1 MTSYILLV
9 AAVILLCLSLNKMSN
24 KLGIPMLLA
33 YILLGMMFGTDGIL
47 KIPFDNFMIAEQ
59 ICTVSLIFIMFYGG
73 FGTNWKQAKPVAGK
87 AVLLSTVGVILT
99 AVTTGAFCHFILKM
113 DFWESMLIGSVIS
126 STDAASVFSILRSKR
141 LNLKNNTASMLEVES
156 GSNDP
161 CSYMLTVI
169 ILTIMSGKLS
179 GSSLV
184 VMIFSQIIFG
194 ILVGVVV
201 AFAAAFILKKVN
213 FATDGFDTIFVFS
226 MALVSYAGASM
237 INGNGYLAAYI
248 AGIILGNSPLHHKKS
263 LVHFFDGITGLMQM
277 LIFFLLGLLAYPS
290 QLPKILPIALA
301 IAVFLTFVARP
312 ISVFAILTPFR
323 CPVKQQLLVSW
334 AGLRGAAS
342 IVFAIMA
349 TVSPAYTKNDLF
361 HIVIF
366 IVLFSISIQGTL
378 LGLVAKKLDM
388 IDENGN
394 VMKTFSDYS
403 DEMPVEFV
411 KISIKEGHP
420 WENRKIKDLTSL
432 PDLLLVLILRGEERI
447 IPNGNTVVLAGDK
460 IVLSAL
466 SPEENLGICLTEI
479 PIEKDSKW
487 IGKPLSKIKLG
498 EEKLVLVLK
507 RNEKVVIPNGN
518 TVIRENDVL
527 VISQL

>member
-47 KIPFDNFMIAEQ
+47 KIPFDNFTIAEQ

-169 ILTIMSGKLS
+169 ILTIMSGELS

-184 VMIFSQIIFG
+184 IMIFSQIIFG

-201 AFAAAFILKKVN
+201 ALAAAFILKKVN

-248 AGIILGNSPLHHKKS
+248 AGIILGNTPLHHKKS

-312 ISVFAILTPFR
+312 VSIFAILMPFR

-411 KISIKEGHP
+411 KISIKAGHP
-420 WENRKIKDLTSL
+420 WENRRIKDLTSL

-487 IGKPLSKIKLG
+487 IGKPLSRIKLG

>member
-47 KIPFDNFMIAEQ
+47 KIPFDNFTIAEQ

-73 FGTNWKQAKPVAGK
+73 FGTNWKQAKLVAGK

-169 ILTIMSGKLS
+169 ILTIMSGELS

-201 AFAAAFILKKVN
+201 ALAAAFILKKVN

-248 AGIILGNSPLHHKKS
+248 AGIILGNTPLHHKKS

-312 ISVFAILTPFR
+312 VSVFAILMPFR

-411 KISIKEGHP
+411 KISIKAGHP

-487 IGKPLSKIKLG
+487 IGKPLSRIKLG

>member
-47 KIPFDNFMIAEQ
+47 KIPFDNFTIAEQ

-169 ILTIMSGKLS
+169 ILTIMSGELS

-201 AFAAAFILKKVN
+201 ALAAAFILKKVN

-248 AGIILGNSPLHHKKS
+248 AGIILGNTPLHHKKS

-290 QLPKILPIALA
+290 QLPKILPIALT

-312 ISVFAILTPFR
+312 VSVFAILMPFR

-420 WENRKIKDLTSL
+420 WENRRIKDLTSL

-487 IGKPLSKIKLG
+487 IGKPLSRIKLG

>member
-47 KIPFDNFMIAEQ
+47 KIPFDNFTIAEQ

-73 FGTNWKQAKPVAGK
+73 FGTNWKQAKLVAGK

-141 LNLKNNTASMLEVES
+141 LTLKNNTASMLEVES

-169 ILTIMSGKLS
+169 ILTIMSGELS

-201 AFAAAFILKKVN
+201 ALAAAFILKKVN

-248 AGIILGNSPLHHKKS
+248 AGIILGNTPLHHKKS

-312 ISVFAILTPFR
+312 VSVFAILMPFR

-411 KISIKEGHP
+411 KISIKAGHP

-487 IGKPLSKIKLG
+487 IGKPLSRIKLG

>member
-47 KIPFDNFMIAEQ
+47 KIPFDNFTIAEQ

-169 ILTIMSGKLS
+169 ILTIMSGELS

-201 AFAAAFILKKVN
+201 ALAAAFILKKVN

-248 AGIILGNSPLHHKKS
+248 AGIILGNTPLHHKKS

-290 QLPKILPIALA
+290 QLPKILPIALV

-312 ISVFAILTPFR
+312 VSVFAILMPFC

-411 KISIKEGHP
+411 KISIKAGHP
-420 WENRKIKDLTSL
+420 WENRRIKDLTSL

-487 IGKPLSKIKLG
+487 IGKPLSRIKLG

>member
-47 KIPFDNFMIAEQ
+47 KIPFDNFTIAEQ

-99 AVTTGAFCHFILKM
+99 AVTTGAFCHFILRM

-126 STDAASVFSILRSKR
+126 STDAASVFSILRSRR

-169 ILTIMSGKLS
+169 ILTIMSGELS

-184 VMIFSQIIFG
+184 VMIFSQITFG

-201 AFAAAFILKKVN
+201 ALAAAFILKKVN

-248 AGIILGNSPLHHKKS
+248 AGIILGNTPLHHKKS

-312 ISVFAILTPFR
+312 VSVFAILMPFR

-411 KISIKEGHP
+411 KISIKAGHP

-487 IGKPLSKIKLG
+487 IGKPLSRIKLG

>member
-47 KIPFDNFMIAEQ
+47 KIPFDNFTIAEQ

-126 STDAASVFSILRSKR
+126 STDVASVFSILRSKR

-169 ILTIMSGKLS
+169 ILTIMSGELS

-201 AFAAAFILKKVN
+201 ALAAAFILKKVN

-248 AGIILGNSPLHHKKS
+248 AGIILGNTPLHHKKS

-312 ISVFAILTPFR
+312 VSVFAILMPFR

-411 KISIKEGHP
+411 KISIKAGHP
-420 WENRKIKDLTSL
+420 WENRRIKDLTSL

-487 IGKPLSKIKLG
+487 IGKPLSRIKLG

>member
-47 KIPFDNFMIAEQ
+47 KIPFDNFTIAEQ

-99 AVTTGAFCHFILKM
+99 AVTTGAFCHFILRM

-126 STDAASVFSILRSKR
+126 STDAASVFSILRSRR

-169 ILTIMSGKLS
+169 ILTIMSGELS

-201 AFAAAFILKKVN
+201 ALAAAFILKKVN

-248 AGIILGNSPLHHKKS
+248 AGIILGNTPLHHKKS

-312 ISVFAILTPFR
+312 VSVFAILMPFR

-411 KISIKEGHP
+411 KISIKAGHP

-487 IGKPLSKIKLG
+487 IGKSLSRIKLG

>member
-47 KIPFDNFMIAEQ
+47 KIPFDNFTIAEQ
-59 ICTVSLIFIMFYGG
+59 ISTVSLIFIMFYGG

-126 STDAASVFSILRSKR
+126 STDAASVFSILRSRR

-169 ILTIMSGKLS
+169 ILTIMSGELS

-184 VMIFSQIIFG
+184 VMIFSQITFG

-201 AFAAAFILKKVN
+201 ALAAAFILKKVN

-226 MALVSYAGASM
+226 MALVSYAGSSM

-248 AGIILGNSPLHHKKS
+248 AGIILGNTPLHHKKS

-312 ISVFAILTPFR
+312 VSVFAILMPFR

-411 KISIKEGHP
+411 KISIKAGHP

-487 IGKPLSKIKLG
+487 IGKPLSRIKLG

>member
-47 KIPFDNFMIAEQ
+47 KIPFDNFTIAEQ

-169 ILTIMSGKLS
+169 ILTIMSGELS

-201 AFAAAFILKKVN
+201 ALAAAFILKKVN

-237 INGNGYLAAYI
+237 IKGNGYLAAYI
-248 AGIILGNSPLHHKKS
+248 AGIILGNTPLHHKKS

-312 ISVFAILTPFR
+312 VSVFAILMPFR

-411 KISIKEGHP
+411 KISIKAGHP
-420 WENRKIKDLTSL
+420 WENRRIKDLTSL

-487 IGKPLSKIKLG
+487 IGKPLSRIKLG

>member
-47 KIPFDNFMIAEQ
+47 KIPFDNFTIAEQ

-126 STDAASVFSILRSKR
+126 STDAASVFSILRSRR

-169 ILTIMSGKLS
+169 ILTIMSGELS
-179 GSSLV
+179 GFSLV
-184 VMIFSQIIFG
+184 VMIFSQITFG

-201 AFAAAFILKKVN
+201 ALAAAFILKKVN

-248 AGIILGNSPLHHKKS
+248 AGIILGNTPLHHKKS

-312 ISVFAILTPFR
+312 VSVFAILMPFR

-411 KISIKEGHP
+411 KISIKAGHP

-432 PDLLLVLILRGEERI
+432 PDLLLVLLLRGEERI

-487 IGKPLSKIKLG
+487 IGKPLSRIKLG

>member
-47 KIPFDNFMIAEQ
+47 KIPFDNFTIAEE

-169 ILTIMSGKLS
+169 ILTIMSGELS

-184 VMIFSQIIFG
+184 VMILSQIIFG

-201 AFAAAFILKKVN
+201 ALAAAFILKKVN

-248 AGIILGNSPLHHKKS
+248 AGIILGNTPLHHKKS

-312 ISVFAILTPFR
+312 VSVFAILMPFR

-411 KISIKEGHP
+411 KISIKAGHP

-487 IGKPLSKIKLG
+487 IGKPLSRIKLG

>member
-47 KIPFDNFMIAEQ
+47 KIPFDNFTIAEQ

-169 ILTIMSGKLS
+169 ILTIMSGELS

-201 AFAAAFILKKVN
+201 ALAAAFILKKVN

-248 AGIILGNSPLHHKKS
+248 AGIILGNTPLHHKKS

-312 ISVFAILTPFR
+312 VSVFAILMPFR

-403 DEMPVEFV
+403 DEMQVEFV
-411 KISIKEGHP
+411 KISIKAGHP
-420 WENRKIKDLTSL
+420 WENRRIKDLTSL

-487 IGKPLSKIKLG
+487 IGKPLSRIKLG

>member
-47 KIPFDNFMIAEQ
+47 KIPFDNFTIAEQ

-169 ILTIMSGKLS
+169 ILTIMSGELS

-201 AFAAAFILKKVN
+201 ALAAAFILKKAN

-248 AGIILGNSPLHHKKS
+248 AGIILGNTPLHHKKS

-290 QLPKILPIALA
+290 QLPKILPIALV

-312 ISVFAILTPFR
+312 VSVFAILMPFR

-411 KISIKEGHP
+411 KISIKAGHP
-420 WENRKIKDLTSL
+420 WENRRIKDLTSL

-487 IGKPLSKIKLG
+487 IGKPLSRIKLG

>member
-47 KIPFDNFMIAEQ
+47 KIPFDNFTIAEQ

-99 AVTTGAFCHFILKM
+99 TVTTGAFCHFILRM

-169 ILTIMSGKLS
+169 ILTIMSGELS
-179 GSSLV
+179 DSSLV

-201 AFAAAFILKKVN
+201 ALAAAFILKKVN

-248 AGIILGNSPLHHKKS
+248 AGIILGNTPLHHKKS

-312 ISVFAILTPFR
+312 VSVFAILMPFR

-411 KISIKEGHP
+411 KISIKAGHP
-420 WENRKIKDLTSL
+420 WENRRIKDLTSL

-487 IGKPLSKIKLG
+487 IGKPLSRIKLG

>member
-47 KIPFDNFMIAEQ
+47 KIPFDNFTIAEQ

-169 ILTIMSGKLS
+169 ILTVMSGELS

-184 VMIFSQIIFG
+184 IMIFSQIIFG

-201 AFAAAFILKKVN
+201 ALAAAFILKKVN

-378 LGLVAKKLDM
+378 LGFVAKKLDM

-403 DEMPVEFV
+403 DEMSVEFV

-420 WENRKIKDLTSL
+420 WENRRIKDLTSL

>member
-47 KIPFDNFMIAEQ
+47 KIPFDNFTIAEQ

-99 AVTTGAFCHFILKM
+99 AVTTGAFCHFILRM

-169 ILTIMSGKLS
+169 ILTIMSGELS

-184 VMIFSQIIFG
+184 VMIFSQITFG

-201 AFAAAFILKKVN
+201 ALAAAFILKKVN

-248 AGIILGNSPLHHKKS
+248 AGIILGNTPLHHKKS

-312 ISVFAILTPFR
+312 VSVFAILMPFR

-411 KISIKEGHP
+411 KISIKAGHP

-487 IGKPLSKIKLG
+487 IGKPLSRIKLG

>member
-47 KIPFDNFMIAEQ
+47 KIPFDNFTIAEQ

-113 DFWESMLIGSVIS
+113 AFWESMLIGSVIS
-126 STDAASVFSILRSKR
+126 STDAASVFSILRSRR

-169 ILTIMSGKLS
+169 ILIIMSGELS
-179 GSSLV
+179 GFSLV

-201 AFAAAFILKKVN
+201 ALAAAFILKKVN

-248 AGIILGNSPLHHKKS
+248 AGIILGNTPLHHKKS

-312 ISVFAILTPFR
+312 VSVFAILMPFR

-411 KISIKEGHP
+411 KISIKAGHP

-487 IGKPLSKIKLG
+487 IGKPLSRIKLG

>member
-47 KIPFDNFMIAEQ
+47 KIPFDNFTIAEQ

-126 STDAASVFSILRSKR
+126 STDAASVFSILRSRR

-169 ILTIMSGKLS
+169 ILTIMSGELS

-201 AFAAAFILKKVN
+201 ALAAAFILKKVN

-248 AGIILGNSPLHHKKS
+248 AGIILGNTPLHHKKS

-312 ISVFAILTPFR
+312 VSVFAILMPFR

-411 KISIKEGHP
+411 KISIKAGHP

-487 IGKPLSKIKLG
+487 IGKPLSRIKLG
-498 EEKLVLVLK
+498 EEKLVLILK

>member
-47 KIPFDNFMIAEQ
+47 KIPFDNFTIAEQ

-126 STDAASVFSILRSKR
+126 STDAASVFSILRSRR

-169 ILTIMSGKLS
+169 ILTIMSGELS

-184 VMIFSQIIFG
+184 VMIFSQITFG

-201 AFAAAFILKKVN
+201 ALAAAFILKKVN

-248 AGIILGNSPLHHKKS
+248 AGIILGNTPLHHKKS
-263 LVHFFDGITGLMQM
+263 LVHFFAGITGLMQM

-312 ISVFAILTPFR
+312 VSVFAILMPFR

-411 KISIKEGHP
+411 KISIKAGHP

-487 IGKPLSKIKLG
+487 IGKPLSRIKLG

>member
-47 KIPFDNFMIAEQ
+47 KIPFDNFTIAEQ

-113 DFWESMLIGSVIS
+113 AFWESMLIGSVIS
-126 STDAASVFSILRSKR
+126 STDAASVFSILRSRR

-169 ILTIMSGKLS
+169 ILTIMSGELS

-201 AFAAAFILKKVN
+201 ALAAAFILKKVN

-248 AGIILGNSPLHHKKS
+248 AGIILGNTPLHHKKS

-312 ISVFAILTPFR
+312 VSVFAILMPFR

-342 IVFAIMA
+342 IVYAIMA

-411 KISIKEGHP
+411 KISIKAGHP

-487 IGKPLSKIKLG
+487 IGKPLSRIKLG

>member
-47 KIPFDNFMIAEQ
+47 KIPFDNFTIAEQ

-87 AVLLSTVGVILT
+87 AVLLSTAGVILT

-113 DFWESMLIGSVIS
+113 DFWESMLVGSVIS

-169 ILTIMSGKLS
+169 ILTIMSGELS

-201 AFAAAFILKKVN
+201 ALAAAFILKKAN

-248 AGIILGNSPLHHKKS
+248 AGIILGNTPLHHKKS

-312 ISVFAILTPFR
+312 VSVFAILLPFR

-411 KISIKEGHP
+411 KISIKAGHP
-420 WENRKIKDLTSL
+420 WENRRIKDLTSL

-487 IGKPLSKIKLG
+487 IGKPLSRIKLG

>member
-47 KIPFDNFMIAEQ
+47 KIPFDNFTIAEQ

-126 STDAASVFSILRSKR
+126 STDAASVFSILRSRR

-169 ILTIMSGKLS
+169 ILTIMSGELS

-201 AFAAAFILKKVN
+201 ALAAAFILKKVN

-226 MALVSYAGASM
+226 MALVSYAGATM

-248 AGIILGNSPLHHKKS
+248 AGIILGNTPLHHKKS

-312 ISVFAILTPFR
+312 VSVFAILMPFR

-411 KISIKEGHP
+411 KISIKAGHP
-420 WENRKIKDLTSL
+420 WENRRIKDLTSL

-487 IGKPLSKIKLG
+487 IGKPLSRIKLG

>member
-47 KIPFDNFMIAEQ
+47 KIPFDNFTIAEQ

-126 STDAASVFSILRSKR
+126 STDAASVFSILRSRR

-169 ILTIMSGKLS
+169 ILTIMSGELS

-184 VMIFSQIIFG
+184 VMIFSQITFG

-201 AFAAAFILKKVN
+201 ALAAAFILKKVN

-248 AGIILGNSPLHHKKS
+248 AGIILGNTPLHHKKS

-312 ISVFAILTPFR
+312 VSVFAILMPFR

-411 KISIKEGHP
+411 KISIKAGHP

-487 IGKPLSKIKLG
+487 IGKPLSRMRRL
-498 EEKLVLVLK
+498 
-507 RNEKVVIPNGN
+507 
-518 TVIRENDVL
+518 
-527 VISQL
+527 

>member
-9 AAVILLCLSLNKMSN
+9 AVVILLCLSLNKMSN

-47 KIPFDNFMIAEQ
+47 KIPFDNFTIAEQ

-126 STDAASVFSILRSKR
+126 STDAASVFSILRSRR

-169 ILTIMSGKLS
+169 ILTIMSGELS

-201 AFAAAFILKKVN
+201 ALAAAFILKKVN

-248 AGIILGNSPLHHKKS
+248 AGIILGNTPLHHKKS

-312 ISVFAILTPFR
+312 VSVFAILMPFR

-411 KISIKEGHP
+411 KISIKAGHP

-487 IGKPLSKIKLG
+487 IGKPLSRIKLG

>member
-47 KIPFDNFMIAEQ
+47 KIPFDNFTIAEQ

-126 STDAASVFSILRSKR
+126 STDAASVFSILRSRR

-169 ILTIMSGKLS
+169 ILTIMSGELS

-201 AFAAAFILKKVN
+201 ALAAAFILKKVN

-248 AGIILGNSPLHHKKS
+248 AGIILGNTPLHHKKS

-312 ISVFAILTPFR
+312 GSVFAILMPIR

-411 KISIKEGHP
+411 KISIKAGHP

-487 IGKPLSKIKLG
+487 IGKPLSRIKLG

>member
-47 KIPFDNFMIAEQ
+47 KIPFDNFTIAEQ

-126 STDAASVFSILRSKR
+126 STDAASVFSILRSRR

-169 ILTIMSGKLS
+169 ILTIMSGELS
-179 GSSLV
+179 GFSLV
-184 VMIFSQIIFG
+184 VMMFSQITFG
-194 ILVGVVV
+194 VLVGVVV
-201 AFAAAFILKKVN
+201 ALAAAFILKKVN

-248 AGIILGNSPLHHKKS
+248 AGIILGNTPLHHKKS

-312 ISVFAILTPFR
+312 ASVFAILMPFR

-411 KISIKEGHP
+411 KISIKAGHP
-420 WENRKIKDLTSL
+420 WENRRIKDLTSL

-487 IGKPLSKIKLG
+487 IGKPLSRIKLG

>member
-47 KIPFDNFMIAEQ
+47 KIPFDNFTIAEQ

-99 AVTTGAFCHFILKM
+99 AVTTGAFCHFILRM

-169 ILTIMSGKLS
+169 ILTIMSGELS

-201 AFAAAFILKKVN
+201 ALAAAFILKKVN

-248 AGIILGNSPLHHKKS
+248 AGIILGNTPLHHKKS

-312 ISVFAILTPFR
+312 VSVFAILMPFR

-411 KISIKEGHP
+411 KISIKAGHP
-420 WENRKIKDLTSL
+420 WENRRIKDLTSL

-447 IPNGNTVVLAGDK
+447 IPNGNTGVLAGDK

-487 IGKPLSKIKLG
+487 IGKPLSRIKLG

>member
-33 YILLGMMFGTDGIL
+33 YILLCMMFGTDGIL
-47 KIPFDNFMIAEQ
+47 KIPFDNFTIAEQ

-99 AVTTGAFCHFILKM
+99 AVTTGAFCHFILRM

-169 ILTIMSGKLS
+169 ILTIMSGELS

-201 AFAAAFILKKVN
+201 ALAAAFILKKVN

-248 AGIILGNSPLHHKKS
+248 AGIILGNTPLHHKKS

-312 ISVFAILTPFR
+312 VSVFAILMPFR

-411 KISIKEGHP
+411 KISIKAGHP
-420 WENRKIKDLTSL
+420 WENRRIKDLTSL

-487 IGKPLSKIKLG
+487 IGKPLSRIKLG

>member
-47 KIPFDNFMIAEQ
+47 KIPFDNFTIAEQ

-169 ILTIMSGKLS
+169 ILTIMSGELS

-194 ILVGVVV
+194 VLVGVVV
-201 AFAAAFILKKVN
+201 ALAAAFILKKVN

-248 AGIILGNSPLHHKKS
+248 AGIILGNTPLHHKKS

-312 ISVFAILTPFR
+312 VSVFAILMPFR

-411 KISIKEGHP
+411 KISIKAGHP
-420 WENRKIKDLTSL
+420 WENRRIKDLTSL

-487 IGKPLSKIKLG
+487 IGKPLSRIKLG

>member
-24 KLGIPMLLA
+24 NLGIPMLLA

-47 KIPFDNFMIAEQ
+47 KIPFDNFTIAEQ

-126 STDAASVFSILRSKR
+126 STDAASVFSILRSRR

-169 ILTIMSGKLS
+169 ILTIMSGELS

-184 VMIFSQIIFG
+184 VMIFSQITFG

-201 AFAAAFILKKVN
+201 ALAAAFILKKVN

-248 AGIILGNSPLHHKKS
+248 AGIILGNTPLHHKKS

-312 ISVFAILTPFR
+312 VSVFAILMPFR

-411 KISIKEGHP
+411 KISIKAGHP

-487 IGKPLSKIKLG
+487 IGKPLSRIKLG

>member
-47 KIPFDNFMIAEQ
+47 KIPFDNFTIAEQ

-99 AVTTGAFCHFILKM
+99 AVTTGAFCHFILRM
-113 DFWESMLIGSVIS
+113 DSWESMLIGSVIS

-169 ILTIMSGKLS
+169 ILTIMSGELS

-201 AFAAAFILKKVN
+201 ALAAAFILKKVN

-248 AGIILGNSPLHHKKS
+248 AGIILGNTPLHHKKS

-312 ISVFAILTPFR
+312 VSVFAILMPFR

-411 KISIKEGHP
+411 KISIKAGHP

-487 IGKPLSKIKLG
+487 IGKPLSRIKLG

>member
-47 KIPFDNFMIAEQ
+47 KIPFDNFTIAEQ

-99 AVTTGAFCHFILKM
+99 AVTTGAFCYFILRM

-169 ILTIMSGKLS
+169 ILTIMSGELS

-201 AFAAAFILKKVN
+201 ALAAAFILKKVN

-248 AGIILGNSPLHHKKS
+248 AGIILGNTPLHHKKS

-312 ISVFAILTPFR
+312 VSVFAILMPFR

-411 KISIKEGHP
+411 KISIKAGHP

-487 IGKPLSKIKLG
+487 IGKPLSRIKLG

>member
-47 KIPFDNFMIAEQ
+47 KIPFDNFTIAEQ

-99 AVTTGAFCHFILKM
+99 AVTTGAFCHFILRM

-169 ILTIMSGKLS
+169 ILTIMSGELS

-201 AFAAAFILKKVN
+201 ALAAAFILKKVN

-248 AGIILGNSPLHHKKS
+248 AGIILGNTPLHHKKS

-312 ISVFAILTPFR
+312 VSVFAILMPFR

-411 KISIKEGHP
+411 KISIKAGHP
-420 WENRKIKDLTSL
+420 WENRRIKDLTSL

-487 IGKPLSKIKLG
+487 IGKPLSRIKLG

-518 TVIRENDVL
+518 TVIRENDEL

>member
-47 KIPFDNFMIAEQ
+47 KIPFDNFTIAEQ

-169 ILTIMSGKLS
+169 ILTIMSGELS

-201 AFAAAFILKKVN
+201 ALAAAFILKKVN

-248 AGIILGNSPLHHKKS
+248 AGIILGNTPLHHKKS

-312 ISVFAILTPFR
+312 VSIFAILMPFR

-420 WENRKIKDLTSL
+420 WENRRIKDLTSL

-487 IGKPLSKIKLG
+487 IGKPLSRIKLG

>member
-47 KIPFDNFMIAEQ
+47 KIPFDNFTIAEQ

-126 STDAASVFSILRSKR
+126 STDAASVFSILRSRR

-169 ILTIMSGKLS
+169 ILTIMSGELS
-179 GSSLV
+179 GFSLV
-184 VMIFSQIIFG
+184 VMIFSQITFG

-201 AFAAAFILKKVN
+201 ALAAAFILKKVN

-248 AGIILGNSPLHHKKS
+248 AGIILGNTPLHHKKS

-312 ISVFAILTPFR
+312 VSVFAILMPFR

-411 KISIKEGHP
+411 KISIKAGHP

-466 SPEENLGICLTEI
+466 SPEENHGICMKEI

-487 IGKPLSKIKLG
+487 IGKPLSRIKLG

>member
-47 KIPFDNFMIAEQ
+47 KIPFDNFTIAEQ

-99 AVTTGAFCHFILKM
+99 AVTTGAFCHFILRM

-169 ILTIMSGKLS
+169 ILTIMSGELS

-201 AFAAAFILKKVN
+201 ALAAAFILKKVN

-248 AGIILGNSPLHHKKS
+248 AGIILGNTPLHHKKS

-312 ISVFAILTPFR
+312 VSVFAILMPFR

-411 KISIKEGHP
+411 KISIKAGHP
-420 WENRKIKDLTSL
+420 WENRRIKDLTSL
-432 PDLLLVLILRGEERI
+432 PDLLLVLILRGEECI

-487 IGKPLSKIKLG
+487 IGKPLSRIKLG

>member
-47 KIPFDNFMIAEQ
+47 KIPFDNFTIAEQ

-126 STDAASVFSILRSKR
+126 STDAASVFSILRSRR

-169 ILTIMSGKLS
+169 ILTIMSGELS

-184 VMIFSQIIFG
+184 VMIFSQITFG

-201 AFAAAFILKKVN
+201 ALAAAFILKKVN

-237 INGNGYLAAYI
+237 INGNGYVAAYI
-248 AGIILGNSPLHHKKS
+248 AGIILGNTPLHHKKS

-312 ISVFAILTPFR
+312 VSVFAILMPFR

-411 KISIKEGHP
+411 KISIKAGHP
-420 WENRKIKDLTSL
+420 WENRRIKDLTSL

-487 IGKPLSKIKLG
+487 IGKPLSRIKLG

>member
-47 KIPFDNFMIAEQ
+47 KIPFDNFTIAEQ

-169 ILTIMSGKLS
+169 ILTIMSGELS

-184 VMIFSQIIFG
+184 VMILSQIIFG

-201 AFAAAFILKKVN
+201 ALAAAFILKKVN

-226 MALVSYAGASM
+226 MALVSYAGATM

-248 AGIILGNSPLHHKKS
+248 AGIILGNTPLHHKKS

-312 ISVFAILTPFR
+312 VSVFAILMPFR

-411 KISIKEGHP
+411 KISIKAGHP
-420 WENRKIKDLTSL
+420 WENRRIKDLTSL

-487 IGKPLSKIKLG
+487 IGKPLSRIKLG